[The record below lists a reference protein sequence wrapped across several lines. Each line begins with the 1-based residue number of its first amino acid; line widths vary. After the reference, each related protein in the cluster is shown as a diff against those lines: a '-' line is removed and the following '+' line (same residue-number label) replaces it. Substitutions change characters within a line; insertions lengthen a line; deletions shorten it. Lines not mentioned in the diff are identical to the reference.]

1 MRAWHARVLRSP
13 FVSHLT
19 DLFMNAAV
27 HLLLFDNHTGR
38 FHKFAKNVR
47 KAWDEITGHD
57 DLLAVSTP
65 LAHKKHDNAPP
76 KTTCSSDL
84 KECVKQDWK
93 DTIGCLDQYE
103 ECLVKESEGKD
114 SKSA

>member
-1 MRAWHARVLRSP
+1 
-13 FVSHLT
+13 
-19 DLFMNAAV
+19 MNAAV